1 MNSINRREFI
11 KMGLTAGSM
20 LALGGGLL
28 SARVPGSKDTV
39 HKVIVLGLDGLDPHL
54 VEVWMNQGKLPAM
67 RKLREMGSFSRL
79 GTSNPPQ
86 SPVAWSNFI
95 SGMNPGGH
103 GIYDFLHREPESYTI
118 ISSGA
123 AASESSRTLS
133 LGKYELP
140 LSGGKIS
147 NTRQGRA
154 FWQILE
160 DYDIPATIFKIPS
173 NYPPVDTKQR
183 TLSGM
188 NTTDLMG
195 TPGIFNYYTTAAS
208 EINEDLGGGRVHE
221 VYVIGNRVESSIPG
235 PVNAFRKDR
244 AETRVDFQ
252 VFLDPE
258 HAVAKIVVQDEE
270 FILKEGEWSG
280 WKHVRFNLMPTQNI
294 SGICQFY
301 LKQVRPDFKLY
312 VSPTNIDPGNPAL
325 PISTPDSY
333 AKELEKRF
341 GPFYTQGLPADT
353 KALSNNIL
361 DDGEFLAQDD
371 IVLQERLKMYDY
383 ELDRFDSGLLFYY
396 LSSADQRQHMLWRH
410 IDKSSP
416 LHDEKL
422 AKEYGEEIEKIY
434 RIADSLV
441 DKALQKADKNTTIM
455 VLSDHGF
462 APFRRSFNLNTWLK
476 ESGYITLIDPW
487 KQGDQIMF
495 LNTDWS
501 RSRAYSIGLNSIY
514 INQRGREGE
523 GIVTPG
529 ADKRN
534 LIREIARRL
543 EEYKDPISGE
553 NPVLHAYPASEVY
566 SGAAVDGGP
575 DIVAGFNRGWRIS
588 WASPMGRMPKEITL
602 DNTEKWSGDHCASPD
617 VVPGIFFSNRPLTS
631 SSPALYDLTASILN
645 IFGIPVPDDMVG
657 KPVLKI

>member
-1 MNSINRREFI
+1 
-11 KMGLTAGSM
+11 MGLSAGSL
-20 LALGGGLL
+20 LALGGGHLA
-28 SARVPGSKDTV
+28 ARVTGNKDTA

-54 VEVWMNQGKLPAM
+54 IEVWMNQGKLPAM
-67 RKLREMGSFSRL
+67 QKLREMGSFSRL

-86 SPVAWSNFI
+86 SPVAWSNFTT
-95 SGMNPGGH
+95 GMNPGGH
-103 GIYDFLHREPESYTI
+103 GLYDFLHRIPESSTI
-118 ISSGA
+118 IASGA
-123 AASESSRTLS
+123 ATSESSRTFS

-140 LSGGKIS
+140 LSGGGIT

-160 DYDIPATIFKIPS
+160 DHDIPATIFKMPA
-173 NYPPVDTKQR
+173 NYPPVETKQR
-183 TLSGM
+183 TLSGL
-188 NTTDLMG
+188 NTTDLLG

-244 AETRVDFQ
+244 VETKVDFK

-258 HAVAKIVVQDEE
+258 HAVAKIVIQDEE

-280 WKHVRFNLMPTQNI
+280 WKHIRFNLMPTQSI

-312 VSPTNIDPGNPAL
+312 VSPTNIDPGDPAL
-325 PISTPDSY
+325 PISTPNSY
-333 AKELEKRF
+333 AKELERRF

-383 ELDRFDSGLLFYY
+383 ELERFDSGLLFYY

-416 LHDEKL
+416 LHDDLL
-422 AKEYGEEIEKIY
+422 ASEYGGEIEKIY

-441 DKALQKADKNTTIM
+441 DKALQKADKNTTVL

-462 APFRRSFNLNTWLK
+462 APFRHSFNLNTWLK
-476 ESGYITLIDPW
+476 ESGYISLIDPW

-501 RSRAYSIGLNSIY
+501 KSRAYSIGLNSIY

-523 GIVTPG
+523 GIVIPG
-529 ADKRN
+529 AEKRN

-543 EEYKDPISGE
+543 EEYKDPKTGE
-553 NPVLHAYPASEVY
+553 NPVLHAYPASDVY
-566 SGAAVDGGP
+566 SGSAVDGGP

-588 WASPMGRMPKEITL
+588 WASPMGRMPKEIAL
-602 DNTEKWSGDHCASPD
+602 DNTEKWSGDHCASPA
-617 VVPGIFFSNRPLTS
+617 VVPGVFFSNRQLTS
-631 SSPALYDLTASILN
+631 STPALYDLTASILN
-645 IFGIPVPDDMVG
+645 IFGIPVPDNMVG
-657 KPVLKI
+657 KPILKI

>member
-1 MNSINRREFI
+1 
-11 KMGLTAGSM
+11 MGLSAGSL
-20 LALGGGLL
+20 LALGGGHLA
-28 SARVPGSKDTV
+28 ARVTGNKDTA

-54 VEVWMNQGKLPAM
+54 IEVWMNQGKLPAM
-67 RKLREMGSFSRL
+67 QKLREMGSFSRL

-86 SPVAWSNFI
+86 SPVAWSNFTT
-95 SGMNPGGH
+95 GMNPGGH
-103 GIYDFLHREPESYTI
+103 GLYDFLHRIPESYTI
-118 ISSGA
+118 IASGA
-123 AASESSRTLS
+123 ATSESSRTFS

-140 LSGGKIS
+140 LSGGGIT

-160 DYDIPATIFKIPS
+160 DHDIPATIFKMPA
-173 NYPPVDTKQR
+173 NYPPAETKQR
-183 TLSGM
+183 TLSGL
-188 NTTDLMG
+188 NTTDLLG

-244 AETRVDFQ
+244 VETKVDFK

-258 HAVAKIVVQDEE
+258 HAVAKIVIQDEE

-294 SGICQFY
+294 SGICRFY
-301 LKQVRPDFKLY
+301 LKQIRPDFKLY
-312 VSPTNIDPGNPAL
+312 VSPTNIDPADPAL

-333 AKELEKRF
+333 AKELARRF

-361 DDGEFLAQDD
+361 DDREFLAQDD

-383 ELDRFDSGLLFYY
+383 ELERFDSGLLFYY

-416 LHDEKL
+416 LHDDLL
-422 AKEYGEEIEKIY
+422 ASEYGGEIEKIY

-441 DKALQKADKNTTIM
+441 DKALQKADKNTTVL

-462 APFRRSFNLNTWLK
+462 APFRHAFNLNTWLK
-476 ESGYITLIDPW
+476 ESGYISLIDPW

-501 RSRAYSIGLNSIY
+501 KSRAYSIGLNSIY

-529 ADKRN
+529 AEKRN

-543 EEYKDPISGE
+543 EEYKDPKTGE
-553 NPVLHAYPASEVY
+553 NPVLHAYPAADVY
-566 SGAAVDGGP
+566 SGSAVDGGP

-588 WASPMGRMPKEITL
+588 WASPMGRMPKEIAL
-602 DNTEKWSGDHCASPD
+602 DNTEKWSGDHCASPA
-617 VVPGIFFSNRPLTS
+617 VVPGVFFSNRQLTS
-631 SSPALYDLTASILN
+631 STPALYDLTASILN
-645 IFGIPVPDDMVG
+645 IFGIPVPDNMVG

>member
-1 MNSINRREFI
+1 
-11 KMGLTAGSM
+11 MGLSAGSL
-20 LALGGGLL
+20 LALGGGHLA
-28 SARVPGSKDTV
+28 ARVTGNKDTA

-54 VEVWMNQGKLPAM
+54 IEVWMNQGKLPAM
-67 RKLREMGSFSRL
+67 QKLREMGSFSRL

-86 SPVAWSNFI
+86 SPVAWSNFTT
-95 SGMNPGGH
+95 GMNPGGH
-103 GIYDFLHREPESYTI
+103 GLYDFLHRIPESYTI
-118 ISSGA
+118 IASGA
-123 AASESSRTLS
+123 ATSESSRTFS

-140 LSGGKIS
+140 LSGGGIT

-160 DYDIPATIFKIPS
+160 DHDIPATIFKMPA
-173 NYPPVDTKQR
+173 NYPPVETKQR
-183 TLSGM
+183 TLSGL
-188 NTTDLMG
+188 NTTDLLG

-244 AETRVDFQ
+244 VESKVDFK

-258 HAVAKIVVQDEE
+258 HAVAKIVIQDEE

-280 WKHVRFNLMPTQNI
+280 WKHIRFNLMPTQSI

-312 VSPTNIDPGNPAL
+312 VSPTNIDPGDPAL
-325 PISTPDSY
+325 PISTPNSY
-333 AKELEKRF
+333 AKELERRF

-416 LHDEKL
+416 LHDDLL
-422 AKEYGEEIEKIY
+422 ASEYGGEIEKIY

-441 DKALQKADKNTTIM
+441 DKALQKADKNTTVL

-462 APFRRSFNLNTWLK
+462 APFRHSFNLNTWLK
-476 ESGYITLIDPW
+476 ESGYISLIDPW

-501 RSRAYSIGLNSIY
+501 KSRAYSIGLNSIY

-523 GIVTPG
+523 GIVIPG
-529 ADKRN
+529 AEKRN

-543 EEYKDPISGE
+543 EEYKDPKTGE
-553 NPVLHAYPASEVY
+553 NPVLHAYPASDVY
-566 SGAAVDGGP
+566 SGSAVDGGP

-588 WASPMGRMPKEITL
+588 WASPMGRMPKEIAL
-602 DNTEKWSGDHCASPD
+602 DNTEKWSGDHCASPA
-617 VVPGIFFSNRPLTS
+617 VVPGVFFSNRQLTS
-631 SSPALYDLTASILN
+631 STPALYDLTASILN
-645 IFGIPVPDDMVG
+645 IFGIPVPDNMVG
-657 KPVLKI
+657 KPILKI

>member
-20 LALGGGLL
+20 LALGGGHL
-28 SARVPGSKDTV
+28 SARVPGSKDTA

-54 VEVWMNQGKLPAM
+54 VEVWMSQGKLPAM
-67 RKLREMGSFSRL
+67 QKLREMGSFSRL

-123 AASESSRTLS
+123 ATSESSRTLS

-258 HAVAKIVVQDEE
+258 HAVAKIVVQNEE

-294 SGICQFY
+294 GGICQFY
-301 LKQVRPDFKLY
+301 LKQIHPDFKLY
-312 VSPTNIDPGNPAL
+312 VSPTNIDPADPAL

-333 AKELEKRF
+333 AKELAKRF

-371 IVLQERLKMYDY
+371 IVLEERLKMYDY

-410 IDKSSP
+410 IDKDNP
-416 LHDEKL
+416 LYDEKL
-422 AKEYGEEIEKIY
+422 AAEYGGEIEKIY

-441 DKALQKADKNTTIM
+441 DKALRKADKNTTIM

-534 LIREIARRL
+534 LVREIARRL
-543 EEYKDPISGE
+543 EDYKDPLTGE
-553 NPVLHAYPASEVY
+553 NPVLHAYPATDVY

-617 VVPGIFFSNRPLTS
+617 VVPGIFFSNRPLIN
-631 SSPALYDLTASILN
+631 SSPHLYDLTASILN
-645 IFGIPVPDDMVG
+645 IFGIPVPENMVG